1 MKLPRFQF
9 GLRTLLI
16 EVSLFTACSATGLLL
31 FKHGWPR
38 FVEGL
43 KGGDGWLSLA
53 IVPTVGAALY
63 GVSFLVW
70 LFIVTRLPLT
80 IAYPVAI
87 GLSLIAVTIGSVAW
101 LGEPLSAI
109 RIIGALLVVA
119 GITLIVK

>member
-1 MKLPRFQF
+1 MEVRSAAAL
-9 GLRTLLI
+9 GLF
-16 EVSLFTACSATGLLL
+16 SLFTACSATGLLL